1 MNFTNIYKDPIS
13 KYQKYGVPT
22 TRFFNWDEERANNQ
36 GTGEKWVNGLTKA
49 GVTTIGAV
57 AENTL
62 GAIAGV
68 GELVTGGAYYD
79 NFIGKTVDKANEAM
93 REAMPNYRTQAEEDM
108 STGSKL
114 LTANFWADTVA
125 NGLGYS
131 IGSLATMYLTGGIG
145 LVGRGARAMQMYNI
159 SKNIA
164 NGTKIAKGLESGRKM
179 SGITTGIAMGEMGFL
194 MSLAESSVEAR
205 ETQKNTYESLIG
217 LEIENPDNNI
227 NSAADLTPKQLKGI
241 ENASYAAGN
250 RNFLTQLPVLMGTN
264 LIMFGK
270 SVAGFKASSK
280 VNKDVAFDSALNK
293 TVSSVANRGKF
304 RNTLSRLKP
313 TASGTVTEA
322 GQEGWQFASN
332 IFSSDYHTD
341 KYFNGGAAS
350 LTESLYKGIKETLGT
365 QEGLESMLVGAIV
378 GGGIAGVTSTARG
391 EFKQRKEAA
400 QKAADIL
407 NGGFMVNA
415 NNQTLNFNAQ
425 VKVALDMEKARKSGN
440 HKAFKDAQF
449 KLIQYNAFAALENG
463 TYNVFKQKLE
473 DSKDLSDTDFATMFG
488 YNSEVSLEEQ
498 TDNKSKSEVIKNVQD
513 KLDQF
518 KETYTKV
525 NEAFPLPTRSSGL
538 PRMLMAEEKRK
549 AEDAVYNKRAN
560 LRAELIMSASG
571 IENRTER
578 LQGIQKGIKDVL
590 QEAERINGIQL
601 DTNIDLLLNPG
612 EELLF
617 DKDGKYDAAQ
627 EVDIISKAFQEI
639 QQELVKKNALAA
651 VNPFSNLAQDYMSL
665 FMDNSVAIDR
675 YNKLSSSKYF
685 QDLFEETVKA
695 NQGEA
700 QQRAKEEKAKED
712 IDNAKTSDEVKESV
726 PEDAS
731 NNTKMEAERKEKDLK
746 KAEQEEVKKYLN
758 LHKDKSIKEQL
769 KRLQSIANTEQE
781 LSPTERKGLGIAIKN
796 LENKLKKGEKGTPA
810 RKVEVFDESS
820 AEEITMTEDN
830 IVRADNNDKIA
841 KNAPKK
847 RPVRK
852 KTETADAKRKSE
864 PTPTAGGELNIVAS
878 TNKAEVVQ
886 VGTYINEDGVEKPI
900 MKVPVDDDG
909 KVIEPNP
916 DKVDG
921 KTIPMVPDLLLA
933 NDIIGEEVTFEIVEN
948 DWWKSGEFRDE
959 RFTED
964 WMHIPIYY
972 KIGNAYVGKLEG
984 STNEDRKAI
993 VDKLQGGQIVS
1004 TKISDIQTSNFNN
1017 TVDETTAPY
1026 FHNPEDTFGKEDD
1039 ILLGFTTVSKVGP
1052 NITYQWTLSQVT
1064 DDKNKNNELDQ
1075 INVEVTKEVSA
1086 NSINQIGIVIKKEN
1100 NPAGVAR
1107 ISIASTANLNATAQ
1121 AAVLQALADK
1131 NFEKAQEIVSN
1142 SDQRLAANSSPRYL
1156 EFAAFDN
1163 GTKYIVYAS
1172 PKLGKLI
1179 RITEDELKKAL
1190 DETGPSTFNI
1200 VTEVNEA
1207 FVGDKS
1213 TTEKSKIDIKADLAE
1228 FLESKK
1234 YHVDRARGNSKGEY
1248 VSPVHPQH
1256 TYPSYQHYLFAS
1268 KELGDEVRLE
1278 GSGHNSIL
1286 STDITKKGESMF
1298 NSPQVKFSKG
1308 DLLGETP
1315 SEIIKNTK
1323 IAEISPEAQVEYLK
1337 DGPVPTELLNYE
1349 ANERQM
1355 DLFEEA
1361 PTQQTSEVKEGVSE
1375 VFAENS
1381 ELSKIG
1387 TEQEYSDYLDTIF
1400 PDSKVKDVVYHGTQ
1414 FGKFDSFSKD
1424 ELGKNTEAPSSLQGF
1439 FFSNSIGT
1447 AGSYAQRSE
1456 KDWGEISLEESIERD
1471 EDNKDNNEQYYKLL
1485 KESNYDDN
1493 RDPFG
1498 EGSIFIKSKNKTL
1511 YFGEFEKITD
1521 EHKTTIEAL
1530 NKIQNI
1536 ANKLKEDL
1544 NDIQLLNVILNI
1556 TNPNITDKRGES
1568 GNINSII
1575 KKAKNTNDSVI
1586 LKNYKDPFIS
1596 DVFVVFEPN
1605 QIHILGSKQDVKGFK
1620 KFVSKPAQTSEVERV
1635 QKESNLLAY
1644 HYLKQKQGIN
1654 NPYGSDTTMITS
1666 ELGLSFKEAEAL
1678 VKKRI
1683 SLIKPKGW
1691 KLGDKYNTSELDKQ
1705 VSDILSEKAPSA
1717 KKKKFKRGSKSKGI
1731 IDNLG
1736 ENCK

>member
-1 MNFTNIYKDPIS
+1 MVKISINPKTNLQDTPTTNTGGIAIKRGYEAYAGRKLPESYGYDSMNFTNIYTDDLS
-13 KYQKYGVPT
+13 KYQKYDVPT
-22 TRFFNWDEERANNQ
+22 TRFFNWDEERAKNQ
-36 GTGEKWVNGLTKA
+36 GTGEKWVNGLAKA
-49 GVTTIGAV
+49 GVTTLGAV

-62 GAIAGV
+62 GVVAGL
-68 GELVTGGAYYD
+68 GELATGGAYYD
-79 NFIGKTVDKANEAM
+79 NFVGKTVDKANEAM
-93 REAMPNYRTQAEEDM
+93 REAMPNYKTQAEEDM
-108 STGSKL
+108 STGQKL
-114 LTANFWADTVA
+114 GTANFWADTVA

-131 IGSLATMYLTGGIG
+131 IGSLATMWLTGGVGVI
-145 LVGRGARAMQMYNI
+145 GRGAKAMQMYNI

-164 NGTKIAKGLESGRKM
+164 NGVKVAKGLESGRKLT
-179 SGITTGIAMGEMGFL
+179 GITNAVAMGEMGLL

-205 ETQKNTYESLIG
+205 ETQKNTYDSLIE
-217 LEIENPDNNI
+217 LELEKNGYSDV
-227 NSAADLTPKQLKGI
+227 SQLTATQLKGI

-280 VNKDVAFDSALNK
+280 VNKDVAFNSALGK
-293 TVSSVANRGKF
+293 TVSSVANQGKF
-304 RNTLSRLKP
+304 KNALSRLRP
-313 TASGTVTEA
+313 TAGGAVTEA

-341 KYFNGGAAS
+341 KYFNGGTAS
-350 LTESLYKGIKETLGT
+350 LTESLYKGIKETVGT

-378 GGGIAGVTSTARG
+378 GGGMAGVSSTARG

-400 QKAADIL
+400 QKAADII
-407 NGGFMVNA
+407 NGGFMVNT

-425 VKVALDMEKARKSGN
+425 VKVALDMENARKSGN

-463 TYNVFKQKLE
+463 TFDVFKQKLE
-473 DSKDLSDTDFATMFG
+473 DSKSLSDAEFAKMFG

-498 TDNKSKSEVIKNVQD
+498 TNNKSKSEVIKNVQD
-513 KLDQF
+513 K
-518 KETYTKV
+518 ETYTKV
-525 NEAFPLPTRSSGL
+525 NEAFPLPAKTSGL

-578 LQGIQKGIKDVL
+578 LQGIQKGIKSTL
-590 QEAERINGIQL
+590 QDAERINGIQL

-617 DKDGKYDAAQ
+617 DKDGKYDATQ
-627 EVDIISKAFQEI
+627 EVDIISKTFQEI
-639 QQELVKKNALAA
+639 EQELVKKNALAA
-651 VNPFSNLAQDYMSL
+651 VNPFRNLAKDYMSL

-712 IDNAKTSDEVKESV
+712 IDNAKTSDDVKESV

-731 NNTKMEAERKEKDLK
+731 NNTKMEAEVKAKDLRK
-746 KAEQEEVKKYLN
+746 LEQEAVKKYRK
-758 LHKDKSIKEQL
+758 LHDDKSIEEQL
-769 KRLQSIANTEQE
+769 KRLQHIAATEQE
-781 LSPTERKGLGIAIKN
+781 LSPTERKGLEIAIKN
-796 LENKLKKGEKGTPA
+796 LESKVKKGQKRTTT

-830 IVRADNNDKIA
+830 IVRAENNDEIA

-847 RPVRK
+847 RLVG
-852 KTETADAKRKSE
+852 TADRIADIESELQTLQSKYFATDSRVAESKIQEEIKKLEAELAELKIAAIEKTADDKRKSE
-864 PTPTAGGELNIVAS
+864 PTPTAGGELNIVSA

-909 KVIEPNP
+909 KVIEPNS
-916 DKVDG
+916 DQVDG

-933 NDIIGEEVTFEIVEN
+933 NDIIGEEVTFEIIEN
-948 DWWKSGEFRDE
+948 DWWTSGEFRDE

-1039 ILLGFTTVSKVGP
+1039 ILLGFTTVSREGSSL
-1052 NITYQWTLSQVT
+1052 TYQWTLSQVT

-1100 NPAGVAR
+1100 NPAGVSR

-1131 NFEKAQEIVSN
+1131 NFEKAQEIVAN

-1207 FVGDKS
+1207 FVGEKS
-1213 TTEKSKIDIKADLAE
+1213 TTEKSKIDIKADLTE

-1248 VSPVHPQH
+1248 ISPVTNLPH
-1256 TYPSYQHYLFAS
+1256 TSYQHYLFAS
-1268 KELGDEVRLE
+1268 TELGDEVRLE

-1315 SEIIKNTK
+1315 AEIIKNTK
-1323 IAEISPEAQVEYLK
+1323 IAGTSPAAPGE
-1337 DGPVPTELLNYE
+1337 
-1349 ANERQM
+1349 QM

-1361 PTQQTSEVKEGVSE
+1361 PVAQQTSEVVDLESLVTEREEAVKNIIGITRVSKGKSSTTYQHKLPIRGVR
-1375 VFAENS
+1375 
-1381 ELSKIG
+1381 I
-1387 TEQEYSDYLDTIF
+1387 
-1400 PDSKVKDVVYHGTQ
+1400 KD
-1414 FGKFDSFSKD
+1414 
-1424 ELGKNTEAPSSLQGF
+1424 
-1439 FFSNSIGT
+1439 SNSRQGVV
-1447 AGSYAQRSE
+1447 
-1456 KDWGEISLEESIERD
+1456 
-1471 EDNKDNNEQYYKLL
+1471 EQI
-1485 KESNYDDN
+1485 DVIF
-1493 RDPFG
+1493 DP
-1498 EGSIFIKSKNKTL
+1498 L
-1511 YFGEFEKITD
+1511 M
-1521 EHKTTIEAL
+1521 
-1530 NKIQNI
+1530 
-1536 ANKLKEDL
+1536 
-1544 NDIQLLNVILNI
+1544 
-1556 TNPNITDKRGES
+1556 
-1568 GNINSII
+1568 
-1575 KKAKNTNDSVI
+1575 
-1586 LKNYKDPFIS
+1586 
-1596 DVFVVFEPN
+1596 
-1605 QIHILGSKQDVKGFK
+1605 
-1620 KFVSKPAQTSEVERV
+1620 EV
-1635 QKESNLLAY
+1635 
-1644 HYLKQKQGIN
+1644 
-1654 NPYGSDTTMITS
+1654 
-1666 ELGLSFKEAEAL
+1666 
-1678 VKKRI
+1678 
-1683 SLIKPKGW
+1683 
-1691 KLGDKYNTSELDKQ
+1691 
-1705 VSDILSEKAPSA
+1705 A

-1736 ENCK
+1736 THCKK